1 MWNRAC
7 PLCFTKVPRILVLT
21 RGDDLACPSCGTPLE
36 LSRASRVLGAA
47 SGLLAAFLAAHAV
60 WDLSPR
66 GRWALP
72 PVAAILGYGIASAVA
87 LYFLADLVVQP
98 RPTHMAAH

>member
-7 PLCFTKVPRILVLT
+7 PLCFTKVPRTLVLT
-21 RGDDLACPSCGTPLE
+21 HGDELTCPSCGAPLE

-47 SGLLAAFLAAHAV
+47 CGLAAGFLAARAI
-60 WDLSPR
+60 WSLNLR

-72 PVAAILGYGIASAVA
+72 VVAAVFVYGIFSAAV
-87 LYFLADLVVQP
+87 LYFLADLMV
-98 RPTHMAAH
+98 RPKAPQRDTH